1 MSQDD
6 IEIGI
11 CRRRAHSF
19 SDGVSI
25 PDISLNLVP
34 LNLVRRHSFSSLKP
48 DMNEIFE
55 RFVEIADKSGYNTP
69 RLVLP
74 KMETLRFEFQNPLER
89 VPSFLLETE
98 KHDKKDCSRVINRF
112 IFNAFENED
121 GKVTYLQSAFI
132 ILHSFFE
139 VYRAV
144 ISSFLTVFV
153 PQRCPDARVCTI
165 YENILPPHKLGRVC
179 TIYENIVPRDQL
191 ESLAIGFNAFM
202 AFYFCMLFLFE
213 ATRERRIQMYLAIS
227 KEAPRSKTHLVELM
241 CKMDKD
247 ERTDLLRVNNSYRL
261 TGIYMMVFFFV
272 NSGLSWAVVYKNYL
286 DNTTFITFTTNALFM
301 ITKLYGVLKITSSG
315 EYNIYSAYLNDNLV
329 YNKGNPSEST
339 AQAGGFLPLLNPP
352 YEGLRSNH
360 SEFLSLRNPPFNED
374 IGVGS
379 GIESGFAEDLESKLN
394 LYRSEESESG
404 KLSDKH
410 SV

>member
-6 IEIGI
+6 IELGLS
-11 CRRRAHSF
+11 RHYSRTR
-19 SDGVSI
+19 V
-25 PDISLNLVP
+25 PDIS
-34 LNLVRRHSFSSLKP
+34 LNLVRRHSFSSVKP
-48 DMNEIFE
+48 TKGDFTEVFDK
-55 RFVEIADKSGYNTP
+55 IADKSGYNTP

-74 KMETLRFEFQNPLER
+74 RMETLRFEFQNPLER

-98 KHDKKDCSRVINRF
+98 ERDKKDCSRVINRF
-112 IFNAFENED
+112 IYNAFENED
-121 GKVTYLQSAFI
+121 GKVTYLQAAFI
-132 ILHSFFE
+132 VLHSLFE

-153 PQRCPDARVCTI
+153 PQRCPDGLICSLYDNV
-165 YENILPPHKLGRVC
+165 
-179 TIYENIVPRDQL
+179 VPRDQL
-191 ESLAIGFNAFM
+191 ERIAIGFNAFM

-213 ATRERRIQMYLAIS
+213 ATRERRIQAYLAIS
-227 KEAPRSKTHLVELM
+227 KEAPRSKKHLVELM
-241 CKMDKD
+241 CNMDHGD
-247 ERTDLLRVNNSYRL
+247 RTELLRVNNSYRL

-329 YNKGNPSEST
+329 YN
-339 AQAGGFLPLLNPP
+339 
-352 YEGLRSNH
+352 EGTNG
-360 SEFLSLRNPPFNED
+360 SLRNPPFTEG

-379 GIESGFAEDLESKLN
+379 ESGFAEDLESKLN

-404 KLSDKH
+404 KH
-410 SV
+410 SVEY

>member
-6 IEIGI
+6 IEMGI

-19 SDGVSI
+19 SDCVPT
-25 PDISLNLVP
+25 PDIS

-69 RLVLP
+69 RMAFP

-98 KHDKKDCSRVINRF
+98 EHDKKDCSRVINRF
-112 IFNAFENED
+112 IYNAFENED
-121 GKVTYLQSAFI
+121 GKVTYLQAVFI
-132 ILHSFFE
+132 VLHSFFE

-153 PQRCPDARVCTI
+153 PQRCPDGLICSLYDNV
-165 YENILPPHKLGRVC
+165 
-179 TIYENIVPRDQL
+179 VPRDQL
-191 ESLAIGFNAFM
+191 ESIAIGFNAFM

-213 ATRERRIQMYLAIS
+213 ATRESRIQMYLAIS
-227 KEAPRSKTHLVELM
+227 KEAPRSKSHLVELM

-247 ERTDLLRVNNSYRL
+247 ERTELLRINNSYRL

-329 YNKGNPSEST
+329 YNV
-339 AQAGGFLPLLNPP
+339 GGGAPFPTPDGTHPPLQ
-352 YEGLRSNH
+352 EGACDRPK
-360 SEFLSLRNPPFNED
+360 SLYPPFTTN
-374 IGVGS
+374 S
-379 GIESGFAEDLESKLN
+379 GENSGQDSAKSFAEDLESKLN

-404 KLSDKH
+404 KLSENI
-410 SV
+410 V

>member
-11 CRRRAHSF
+11 CRRRTHSF
-19 SDGVSI
+19 NDCVSV
-25 PDISLNLVP
+25 PDSSFP
-34 LNLVRRHSFSSLKP
+34 LVRRHSFSSAKP
-48 DMNEIFE
+48 DFTEIFDKLAE

-69 RLVLP
+69 RIALP
-74 KMETLRFEFQNPLER
+74 KMESFLFQNPLER

-98 KHDKKDCSRVINRF
+98 ERDKKDCSRVVNRF

-132 ILHSFFE
+132 VLHSFFE

-153 PQRCPDARVCTI
+153 PQRCPDGLICSLYDNV
-165 YENILPPHKLGRVC
+165 
-179 TIYENIVPRDQL
+179 VPRDQL
-191 ESLAIGFNAFM
+191 ERIAIGFNAFM
-202 AFYFCMLFLFE
+202 AAYFCMLFLFE
-213 ATRERRIQMYLAIS
+213 ATRERRIQAYLAIS
-227 KEAPRSKTHLVELM
+227 KEAPRSKKHLVDLM
-241 CKMDKD
+241 CKMDHGN
-247 ERTDLLRVNNSYRL
+247 RTELLRINNSYRL

-329 YNKGNPSEST
+329 YNVGSKEMRS
-339 AQAGGFLPLLNPP
+339 ALLNPP
-352 YEGLRSNH
+352 FDSGNDENRGG
-360 SEFLSLRNPPFNED
+360 FLSLRNPPFTE
-374 IGVGS
+374 GFGQ
-379 GIESGFAEDLESKLN
+379 ESSKSFVEDLESRLSIFCSK
-394 LYRSEESESG
+394 ESDSG
-404 KLSDKH
+404 KHLENA
-410 SV
+410 V